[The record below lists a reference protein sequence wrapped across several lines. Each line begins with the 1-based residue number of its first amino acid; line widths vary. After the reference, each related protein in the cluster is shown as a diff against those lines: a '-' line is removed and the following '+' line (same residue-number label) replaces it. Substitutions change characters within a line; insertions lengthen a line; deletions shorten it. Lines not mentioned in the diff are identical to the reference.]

1 MSEFAIVIKL
11 LAGYLFGAY
20 ALGII
25 SLALMWWSEGREVSI
40 GDYFKEF

>member
-25 SLALMWWSEGREVSI
+25 TLALMWWGEGREVSI
-40 GDYFKEF
+40 GEYFKQF